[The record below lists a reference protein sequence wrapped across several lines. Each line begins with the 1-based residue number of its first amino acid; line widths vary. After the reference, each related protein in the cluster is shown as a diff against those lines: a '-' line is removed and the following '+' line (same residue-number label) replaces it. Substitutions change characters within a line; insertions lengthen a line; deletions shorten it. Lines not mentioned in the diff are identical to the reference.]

1 MADKGTFGRNLQKF
15 ISSNLPYRSP
25 AAIID
30 DVAAENPK
38 FKEFYQAGTVRK
50 ELLAQ
55 HSVIA
60 PKVPESSHP
69 VGSFLADKAY
79 NELMYATL
87 DVDKYRRV
95 RDYRTMA
102 QFAEVADALDEICD
116 EFLNEDEH
124 GKMINLSLRS
134 VVGDFDPL
142 VSKQLHTEF
151 EKFINLFDLK
161 ENAWEYIRSLL
172 VDGEIYFE
180 NIVHEKH
187 LKEGILGVINVPVQ
201 AIDPVYDNYQN
212 MHVKAFLLRKMK
224 HHKEADDS
232 QDVYS
237 ASQDK
242 DFIPMEKN
250 QITYI
255 NSGTWNENKTFRIP
269 FIENARRA
277 YRQLSLIEDSII
289 IYRLVR
295 APERLVFNVD
305 VGNMSPPKAENY
317 IRKLMQNYWSK
328 KSFSL
333 DENKRVQS
341 FNPQSILDAYWFPKR
356 EGSTGTEVNTLPG
369 GQNLGE
375 LQDLVYFVKKL
386 YKALKVPT
394 NRVDTE
400 NSQYSADANVLREEL
415 KFANFIVRLQHQF
428 AKGLKE
434 AFVTHLKLKEIWKQ
448 FELRENSFDLAF
460 TPPRNYFELR
470 KQQILDLKVNN
481 FNTLTSN
488 ESISKGYSQK
498 EYLGWTDEQIKAN
511 REWLRKDA
519 ALQHELEGIRS
530 GGADW
535 AAGGGAAAPMGGGV
549 PAAAG
554 PGGEEMPPDMGPGT
568 PPETGGDAAGDTGAA
583 PAPTPTPGGETS
595 ALPT

>member
-1 MADKGTFGRNLQKF
+1 MADDGRKGTFGRSLQKF
-15 ISSNLPYRSP
+15 ISNNLPYRSP

-38 FKEFYQAGTVRK
+38 FKEFYKAGTVRK

-60 PKVPESSHP
+60 PKLPEGSHP

-124 GKMINLSLRS
+124 GNMISLTMRNIVS
-134 VVGDFDPL
+134 NVDPL
-142 VSKQLHTEF
+142 VSKQIHNEF
-151 EKFINLFDLK
+151 DKFINLFDLK
-161 ENAWEYIRSLL
+161 ENAWEYIRNLL
-172 VDGEIYFE
+172 VDGELYFE

-212 MHVKAFLLRKMK
+212 MHVKAYLLRKMK

-250 QITYI
+250 QVTYI

-305 VGNMSPPKAENY
+305 VGNMSPPKAEGY

-328 KSFSL
+328 KAFSL
-333 DENKRVQS
+333 DGDNRVNS

-394 NRVDTE
+394 NRVDVE

-434 AFVTHLKLKEIWKQ
+434 SFVTHLKLKNLWQQ
-448 FELRENSFDLAF
+448 FELKENSFDLQF

-470 KQQILDLKVNN
+470 RQQILDLKVNN

-530 GGADW
+530 GGDDW
-535 AAGGGAAAPMGGGV
+535 AAGGGAAGPIGGGA
-549 PAAAG
+549 PAG
-554 PGGEEMPPDMGPGT
+554 PGGEEMPPDMGPAAA
-568 PPETGGDAAGDTGAA
+568 PDAGGDES
-583 PAPTPTPGGETS
+583 PAPEPVPTPGGETS

>member
-1 MADKGTFGRNLQKF
+1 MADDGRKGTFGRGLQKF
-15 ISSNLPYRSP
+15 IQNNLPYRSP

-30 DVAAENPK
+30 DVTEENPK
-38 FKEFYQAGTVRK
+38 FKDFYKAGSLRK

-55 HSVIA
+55 HSILA
-60 PKVPESSHP
+60 PKAPESSHP
-69 VGSFLADKAY
+69 VGSFLADRMY

-87 DVDKYRRV
+87 DVDKYRRL

-116 EFLNEDEH
+116 DFLNEDEH
-124 GKMINLSLRS
+124 GNIINLELRD
-134 VVGDFDPL
+134 VVDFDPL
-142 VSKQLHTEF
+142 VKKQLNDEF
-151 EKFINLFDLK
+151 GKFINLFDIK
-161 ENAWEYIRSLL
+161 ERGWEYVRSML
-172 VDGEIYFE
+172 VDGELYFE
-180 NIVHEKH
+180 NIIHEKH
-187 LKEGILGVINVPVQ
+187 IKEGILGVINVPTQ

-212 MHVKAFLLRKMK
+212 MHIKAYLLRKAK
-224 HHKEADDS
+224 HHKDAEEQFNS
-232 QDVYS
+232 HG
-237 ASQDK
+237 DK

-305 VGNMSPPKAENY
+305 VGNMSAPKAEGY
-317 IRKLMQNYWSK
+317 IRRLMQNYWSK
-328 KSFSL
+328 KTFSL
-333 DENKRVQS
+333 DDNKRVDS

-356 EGSTGTEVNTLPG
+356 EGSNGTEVKTLPG

-375 LQDLVYFVKKL
+375 LDDLKYFVKKL

-394 NRVDTE
+394 NRVESET
-400 NSQYSADANVLREEL
+400 SQYSADATVLREEL

-428 AKGLKE
+428 AIGLKD
-434 AFVTHLKLKEIWKQ
+434 AFITHLKLKHIWKD
-448 FELRENSFDLAF
+448 FDLRENIFDLTF

-470 KQQILDLKVNN
+470 RQQIMDLKLNN
-481 FNTLTSN
+481 FTNVVAN
-488 ESISKGYSQK
+488 ESISQGFGQK

-519 ALQHELEGIRS
+519 ALQFELDQIRGGGPDWAVGS
-530 GGADW
+530 GPAPAAGGAPMPAPGAPGAPGPGDDIPPEIGTGAP
-535 AAGGGAAAPMGGGV
+535 AAGGG
-549 PAAAG
+549 
-554 PGGEEMPPDMGPGT
+554 
-568 PPETGGDAAGDTGAA
+568 DTE
-583 PAPTPTPGGETS
+583 APTPEPTAGGETS

>member
-1 MADKGTFGRNLQKF
+1 
-15 ISSNLPYRSP
+15 
-25 AAIID
+25 
-30 DVAAENPK
+30 
-38 FKEFYQAGTVRK
+38 
-50 ELLAQ
+50 
-55 HSVIA
+55 
-60 PKVPESSHP
+60 
-69 VGSFLADKAY
+69 
-79 NELMYATL
+79 
-87 DVDKYRRV
+87 
-95 RDYRTMA
+95 
-102 QFAEVADALDEICD
+102 
-116 EFLNEDEH
+116 
-124 GKMINLSLRS
+124 
-134 VVGDFDPL
+134 
-142 VSKQLHTEF
+142 
-151 EKFINLFDLK
+151 
-161 ENAWEYIRSLL
+161 
-172 VDGEIYFE
+172 
-180 NIVHEKH
+180 
-187 LKEGILGVINVPVQ
+187 
-201 AIDPVYDNYQN
+201 
-212 MHVKAFLLRKMK
+212 MHVKAYLLRKMK
-224 HHKEADDS
+224 HHKEADAQYDTM
-232 QDVYS
+232 
-237 ASQDK
+237 QDK

-250 QITYI
+250 QVTYI

-305 VGNMSPPKAENY
+305 VGNMSPPKAESY

-328 KSFSL
+328 KAFSL
-333 DENKRVQS
+333 DDNKRVNS

-428 AKGLKE
+428 AKGLKDS
-434 AFVTHLKLKEIWKQ
+434 FVTHLKLKNLWKQ
-448 FELRENSFDLAF
+448 YELKENSFDLQF

-535 AAGGGAAAPMGGGV
+535 AAGGGAAPAGGGAPV
-549 PAAAG
+549 G

-568 PPETGGDAAGDTGAA
+568 PPDTGADA
-583 PAPTPTPGGETS
+583 TDTPTPEPTPGGETS

>member
-1 MADKGTFGRNLQKF
+1 MADDGKKGTFGRGLQKF
-15 ISSNLPYRSP
+15 IQNNLPYRSP

-30 DVAAENPK
+30 DVTEENPK
-38 FKEFYQAGTVRK
+38 FKSFYKAGSMRK

-55 HSVIA
+55 HSILA
-60 PKVPESSHP
+60 PKTPEATHP
-69 VGSFLADKAY
+69 VGSFLADKMY

-87 DVDKYRRV
+87 DVDKYRRL
-95 RDYRTMA
+95 RDYRVMA

-116 EFLNEDEH
+116 DFLNEDEH
-124 GKMINLSLRS
+124 GNILNLNLRN
-134 VVGDFDPL
+134 VVDFDPL
-142 VSKQLHTEF
+142 VNKQLNDEF
-151 EKFINLFDLK
+151 NKFINLFDIK
-161 ENAWEYIRSLL
+161 EKGWEYVRSLL
-172 VDGEIYFE
+172 VDGELYFE

-187 LKEGILGVINVPVQ
+187 LKEGILGILNIPTQ

-212 MHVKAFLLRKMK
+212 MHVKAYLLRKAK
-224 HHKEADDS
+224 HHKDQEE
-232 QDVYS
+232 QQQYS
-237 ASQDK
+237 GLRDK

-305 VGNMSPPKAENY
+305 VGNMSAPKAEGY
-317 IRKLMQNYWSK
+317 IRRLMQNYWSK
-328 KSFSL
+328 KSFNL
-333 DENKRVQS
+333 DEDKRVQS

-356 EGSTGTEVNTLPG
+356 EGSTGTEVTTLPG

-375 LQDLVYFVKKL
+375 LDDLNYFVKKL

-394 NRVDTE
+394 NRVETE
-400 NSQYSADANVLREEL
+400 TSQYSADATVLREEL

-428 AKGLKE
+428 ASGLKD
-434 AFVTHLKLKEIWKQ
+434 AFITHLKLKSIWKD
-448 FELRENSFDLAF
+448 FDLRENVFDLEF

-470 KQQILDLKVNN
+470 KQQIMDLKLNN
-481 FNTLTSN
+481 FSNITAN
-488 ESISKGYSQK
+488 ESISQGYGQK

-519 ALQHELEGIRS
+519 ALQFELDQIRG

-535 AAGGGAAAPMGGGV
+535 AAGGGAPAPAMGGAAV
-549 PAAAG
+549 PPA
-554 PGGEEMPPDMGPGT
+554 GGEEVPPEMGPA
-568 PPETGGDAAGDTGAA
+568 GGAGAA
-583 PAPTPTPGGETS
+583 PDAEVPTPEPTPGGETS

>member
-1 MADKGTFGRNLQKF
+1 MADDGRKGTFGRGLQKF
-15 ISSNLPYRSP
+15 IANNLPYRSP

-38 FKEFYQAGTVRK
+38 FKEFYKAGTVRK

-60 PKVPESSHP
+60 PKLPEGTHP

-87 DVDKYRRV
+87 DVDKYRRI
-95 RDYRTMA
+95 RDYRTMS

-124 GKMINLSLRS
+124 GNMIRLTMRN

-142 VSKQLHTEF
+142 VSKQLHSEF
-151 EKFINLFDLK
+151 DKFINLFDLK
-161 ENAWEYIRSLL
+161 ENAWEFIRNLL
-172 VDGEIYFE
+172 VDGELYFE

-212 MHVKAFLLRKMK
+212 MHVKAFLLRKAK
-224 HHKEADDS
+224 HHKEADEHQDS
-232 QDVYS
+232 YTGM
-237 ASQDK
+237 QDK

-305 VGNMSPPKAENY
+305 VGNMSPPKAEGY

-328 KSFSL
+328 KAFSL
-333 DENKRVQS
+333 DDDKRVNS

-394 NRVDTE
+394 NRVDVE

-428 AKGLKE
+428 AKGLKDS
-434 AFVTHLKLKEIWKQ
+434 FVTHLKLKNLWKQ
-448 FELRENSFDLAF
+448 YELKENSFDLQF

-535 AAGGGAAAPMGGGV
+535 AAGGGAAPAGGAAPV
-549 PAAAG
+549 G
-554 PGGEEMPPDMGPGT
+554 PGGEEMPPDMGPDT
-568 PPETGGDAAGDTGAA
+568 APDAGGDEA
-583 PAPTPTPGGETS
+583 PAPEPVPTPGGETS

>member
-1 MADKGTFGRNLQKF
+1 MADDGKKGTFGRNLQKF
-15 ISSNLPYRSP
+15 ISNNLPYRSP

-38 FKEFYQAGTVRK
+38 FKEFYKAGTVRK

-55 HSVIA
+55 HFVIA
-60 PKVPESSHP
+60 PKVPEGAHP

-124 GKMINLSLRS
+124 GNMINLTMRNIVSD
-134 VVGDFDPL
+134 VEPL
-142 VSKQLHTEF
+142 ISKQIHKEF
-151 EKFINLFDLK
+151 DKFINLFDLK
-161 ENAWEYIRSLL
+161 ENAWEYIRNLL
-172 VDGEIYFE
+172 VDGELYFE

-212 MHVKAFLLRKMK
+212 MHVKAYLLRKMK

-232 QDVYS
+232 QDVYA

-250 QITYI
+250 QVTYI

-305 VGNMSPPKAENY
+305 VGNMSPPKAEGY

-328 KSFSL
+328 KAFSL
-333 DENKRVQS
+333 DGDNRVNS

-386 YKALKVPT
+386 YK
-394 NRVDTE
+394 
-400 NSQYSADANVLREEL
+400 
-415 KFANFIVRLQHQF
+415 
-428 AKGLKE
+428 
-434 AFVTHLKLKEIWKQ
+434 
-448 FELRENSFDLAF
+448 
-460 TPPRNYFELR
+460 
-470 KQQILDLKVNN
+470 
-481 FNTLTSN
+481 
-488 ESISKGYSQK
+488 
-498 EYLGWTDEQIKAN
+498 
-511 REWLRKDA
+511 
-519 ALQHELEGIRS
+519 
-530 GGADW
+530 
-535 AAGGGAAAPMGGGV
+535 
-549 PAAAG
+549 
-554 PGGEEMPPDMGPGT
+554 
-568 PPETGGDAAGDTGAA
+568 
-583 PAPTPTPGGETS
+583 
-595 ALPT
+595 

>member
-1 MADKGTFGRNLQKF
+1 MPDGQKGTFGRGLQKF

-30 DVAAENPK
+30 DVTQQNPK
-38 FKEFYQAGTVRK
+38 FEDFYKAGSMRK
-50 ELLAQ
+50 ELLAH
-55 HSVIA
+55 HSIIA
-60 PKVPESSHP
+60 PKTVESSHP

-124 GKMINLSLRS
+124 GNMLNLKMRDQS
-134 VVGDFDPL
+134 VQDPL
-142 VSKQLHTEF
+142 ITKQLNDEF
-151 EKFINLFDLK
+151 KKFINLFDFK
-161 ENAWEYIRSLL
+161 ERAWEYVRNLL
-172 VDGEIYFE
+172 VDGELYFE
-180 NIVHEKH
+180 NVIHEKH
-187 LKEGILGVINVPVQ
+187 VKEGILGVIPVPTQ
-201 AIDPVYDNYQN
+201 AIDPVYDNFQQ
-212 MHVKAFLLRKMK
+212 MHIKAYLLRKAK
-224 HHKEADDS
+224 HHKEAEEQYNS
-232 QDVYS
+232 M
-237 ASQDK
+237 QDK
-242 DFIPMEKN
+242 DFIPMERN

-255 NSGTWNENKTFRIP
+255 NSGTWNENKNFRIP

-305 VGNMSPPKAENY
+305 VGTMSPPKAEGY

-328 KSFSL
+328 KAFSL
-333 DENKRVQS
+333 DEGNRVQS

-356 EGSTGTEVNTLPG
+356 EGSTGTEVVQLPG

-394 NRVDTE
+394 NRIDTE

-415 KFANFIVRLQHQF
+415 KFANFIVRLQAQF
-428 AKGLKE
+428 AAGLKE
-434 AFVTHLKLKEIWKQ
+434 TFITHLKLKHLWKT
-448 FELRENSFDLAF
+448 FELRENGFDLEF
-460 TPPRNYFELR
+460 VPPANYFELR
-470 KQQILDLKVNN
+470 RQQIMDLKLNN
-481 FNTLTSN
+481 FTNITAN
-488 ESISKGYSQK
+488 ESISQGYGQK
-498 EYLGWTDEQIKAN
+498 EWLGWTDEMVKAN
-511 REWLRKDA
+511 RAWLRKDA
-519 ALQHELEGIRS
+519 ALQHELEQIRG

-535 AAGGGAAAPMGGGV
+535 AAGGGAA
-549 PAAAG
+549 PAAGGAPGGAVG
-554 PGGEEMPPDMGPGT
+554 PGGEEMPPDMGPTGA
-568 PPETGGDAAGDTGAA
+568 PGGDASGEA
-583 PAPTPTPGGETS
+583 PPPEPVPTPGGETS

>member
-1 MADKGTFGRNLQKF
+1 MDDGKKGTFGRGLQKF
-15 ISSNLPYRSP
+15 IANNLPYRSP

-38 FKEFYQAGTVRK
+38 FKEFYKAGTVRK

-60 PKVPESSHP
+60 PKLPEGTHP

-87 DVDKYRRV
+87 DVDKYRRI
-95 RDYRTMA
+95 RDYRTMS

-124 GKMINLSLRS
+124 GNMINLTMRN
-134 VVGDFDPL
+134 VAGDIDPL
-142 VSKQLHTEF
+142 VSKQLQSEF
-151 EKFINLFDLK
+151 DKFINLFDLK

-172 VDGEIYFE
+172 VDGELYFE

-212 MHVKAFLLRKMK
+212 MHVKAFLLRKAK
-224 HHKEADDS
+224 HHKEAEDHQDS
-232 QDVYS
+232 YTGT
-237 ASQDK
+237 QDK

-250 QITYI
+250 QVTYI
-255 NSGTWNENKTFRIP
+255 NSGTWNEGKTFRIP

-305 VGNMSPPKAENY
+305 VGNMSPPKAESY

-328 KSFSL
+328 KAFSL
-333 DENKRVQS
+333 DDNQRVNS

-394 NRVDTE
+394 NRVDVD

-428 AKGLKE
+428 AKGLKDS
-434 AFVTHLKLKEIWKQ
+434 FVTHLKLKNLWKQ
-448 FELRENSFDLAF
+448 YELKENSFDLQF

-535 AAGGGAAAPMGGGV
+535 AAGGGAAPAGGGAPV
-549 PAAAG
+549 G
-554 PGGEEMPPDMGPGT
+554 PGGEEMPPDMGPDAA
-568 PPETGGDAAGDTGAA
+568 PDAGGDEA
-583 PAPTPTPGGETS
+583 PAPEPVPTPGGETS

>member
-1 MADKGTFGRNLQKF
+1 MPDGQKGTFGRGLQKF

-25 AAIID
+25 ASIIN
-30 DVAAENPK
+30 DVTQQNPK
-38 FKEFYQAGTVRK
+38 FEDFYKAGSMRK
-50 ELLAQ
+50 ELLAH

-60 PKVPESSHP
+60 PKTAESSHP

-87 DVDKYRRV
+87 DADKYRRV

-116 EFLNEDEH
+116 EFLNEDEQ
-124 GKMINLSLRS
+124 GSMINLKLR
-134 VVGDFDPL
+134 DDREFDPL
-142 VSKQLHTEF
+142 INKQLHEEF
-151 EKFINLFDLK
+151 NKFINLFDFK
-161 ENAWEYIRSLL
+161 ERAWEYVRSLL
-172 VDGEIYFE
+172 VDGELYFE
-180 NIVHEKH
+180 NVIHEKH
-187 LKEGILGVINVPVQ
+187 VKEGILGVIPVPTQ
-201 AIDPVYDNYQN
+201 AIDPVYDNFQQ
-212 MHVKAFLLRKMK
+212 MHIKAYLLRKAK
-224 HHKEADDS
+224 HHKEADQQYNSMD
-232 QDVYS
+232 
-237 ASQDK
+237 DK
-242 DFIPMEKN
+242 DFIPMERN

-255 NSGTWNENKTFRIP
+255 NSGTWNENRTFRIP

-305 VGNMSPPKAENY
+305 VGTMSPPKAEGY

-333 DENKRVQS
+333 DGDNRVQS

-356 EGSTGTEVNTLPG
+356 EGSTGTEVSTLPG

-415 KFANFIVRLQHQF
+415 KFANFVVRLQAQF
-428 AKGLKE
+428 AAGIKE
-434 AFVTHLKLKEIWKQ
+434 AFITHLKLRGSWKQ
-448 FELRENSFDLAF
+448 FELRENGFDLEF
-460 TPPRNYFELR
+460 VPPRNYFELR
-470 KQQILDLKVNN
+470 RQQVLDLKLNN
-481 FNTLTSN
+481 FTNITSN
-488 ESISKGYSQK
+488 ESISQGYGQK
-498 EYLGWTDEQIKAN
+498 EYLGWTDSQIKAN

-519 ALQHELEGIRS
+519 AVQHELEQIRG

-535 AAGGGAAAPMGGGV
+535 AAGSGAAPAAGGGAP
-549 PAAAG
+549 AG
-554 PGGEEMPPDMGPGT
+554 PGGEEMPPDMGPAG
-568 PPETGGDAAGDTGAA
+568 GGDAAVPDT
-583 PAPTPTPGGETS
+583 APTPEPTPGGETS

>member
-1 MADKGTFGRNLQKF
+1 MAEDRQKGTFGRNLQKF
-15 ISSNLPYRSP
+15 IANNLPYRSP
-25 AAIID
+25 GAIIQ
-30 DVAAENPK
+30 DVTEDNPK
-38 FKEFYQAGTVRK
+38 FKDFYKAGTMRK

-55 HSVIA
+55 HSIIA
-60 PKVPESSHP
+60 PKVPESAHP

-87 DVDKYRRV
+87 DVDKYRRI

-124 GKMINLSLRS
+124 GQMINFKVRQ
-134 VVGDFDPL
+134 DKEFDPL
-142 VSKQLHTEF
+142 VSKQLHQEF
-151 EKFINLFDLK
+151 KKFINLFDLK
-161 ENAWEYIRSLL
+161 ENAWEYIRQLL
-172 VDGEIYFE
+172 VDGELYFE

-187 LKEGILGVINVPVQ
+187 LKEGILGVINVPTH
-201 AIDPVYDNYQN
+201 AIDPVYDNFQN
-212 MHVKAFLLRKMK
+212 MHIKAFLLRKAK
-224 HHKEADDS
+224 HHKEMDEHQDS
-232 QDVYS
+232 YS
-237 ASQDK
+237 GMQDK

-250 QITYI
+250 QITYV

-305 VGNMSPPKAENY
+305 VGNMSPPKAESY

-328 KSFSL
+328 KAFSL
-333 DENKRVQS
+333 DDNKRVQS

-394 NRVDTE
+394 NRVDTD
-400 NSQYSADANVLREEL
+400 NSQYSADANILREEL

-428 AKGLKE
+428 SKGLKD
-434 AFVTHLKLKEIWKQ
+434 AFVTHLKLKHMWKQ
-448 FELRENSFDLAF
+448 FELRENHFDLEF
-460 TPPRNYFELR
+460 VPPRNYFELR
-470 KQQILDLKVNN
+470 RQQILDLKVNN

-511 REWLRKDA
+511 REWLRKDSE
-519 ALQHELEGIRS
+519 LQYELEQIRG

-535 AAGGGAAAPMGGGV
+535 AAGGGAAPAPAGAPG
-549 PAAAG
+549 PG
-554 PGGEEMPPDMGPGT
+554 PGGEEMPPDMGPGGAQPDAPDADT
-568 PPETGGDAAGDTGAA
+568 PTPQ
-583 PAPTPTPGGETS
+583 PTPGGETS

>member
-1 MADKGTFGRNLQKF
+1 MAEDRQKGTFGRNLQKF
-15 ISSNLPYRSP
+15 INNNLPYRSP

-30 DVAAENPK
+30 DVTQDNPK
-38 FKEFYQAGTVRK
+38 FKDFYKAGSVRK
-50 ELLAQ
+50 EILAQ
-55 HSVIA
+55 HSIIA
-60 PKVPESSHP
+60 PKVPESAQP
-69 VGSFLADKAY
+69 VGSFLADRAY

-95 RDYRTMA
+95 RDYRVMA

-124 GKMINLSLRS
+124 GRMIDLKLREEKE
-134 VVGDFDPL
+134 FDPL
-142 VSKQLHTEF
+142 VGKQMREEF
-151 EKFINLFDLK
+151 NKFINLFDFK
-161 ENAWEYIRSLL
+161 ENAWEYVRQLL
-172 VDGEIYFE
+172 VDGELYFE

-187 LKEGILGVINVPVQ
+187 ITEGILGVINVPTQ
-201 AIDPVYDNYQN
+201 AIDPVYDNFQN
-212 MHVKAFLLRKMK
+212 MHVKAYLLRKAK
-224 HHKEADDS
+224 HHKE
-232 QDVYS
+232 QDEHQDAYTGM
-237 ASQDK
+237 QDK

-255 NSGTWNENKTFRIP
+255 NSGTWNENKTFRVP

-305 VGNMSPPKAENY
+305 VGQMSPPKAESY

-328 KSFSL
+328 KAFSL
-333 DENKRVQS
+333 DENKRVNS

-356 EGSTGTEVNTLPG
+356 EGSTGTEVSTLPG

-394 NRVDTE
+394 NRVDVE

-415 KFANFIVRLQHQF
+415 KFANFIVRLQAQF
-428 AKGLKE
+428 ARGIKD
-434 AFVTHLKLKEIWKQ
+434 AFVTHLKLKKLWKQ
-448 FELRENSFDLAF
+448 FELRENSFDLLF

-488 ESISKGYSQK
+488 ESIANGYSQK

-519 ALQHELEGIRS
+519 ALQHELEQIRG

-535 AAGGGAAAPMGGGV
+535 AAGGGGAAPGGDMGGGGAV
-549 PAAAG
+549 G
-554 PGGEEMPPDMGPGT
+554 PGGEEMPPDMGPAAA
-568 PPETGGDAAGDTGAA
+568 PDAGGDEA
-583 PAPTPTPGGETS
+583 PAPEPVPTPGGETS